1 MKSYNQPAILYIYDQ
16 TGKTVITKEIENPQG
31 QWIWDLKN
39 TQSGV
44 YVYTLKS
51 DQLILFSGKVI
62 VNK

>member
-1 MKSYNQPAILYIYDQ
+1 LFIYDQ
-16 TGKTVITKEIENPQG
+16 NGKEVLSKHIETQQG

-39 TQSGV
+39 TSSGV
-44 YVYTLKS
+44 YLYTLKS